1 MNLLFKKIQ
10 PLLSTN
16 EKNISRWAGYFG
28 LGIGI
33 FILLIS
39 LQTFINIS
47 KLLSENNERKS
58 GYDFVSL
65 SKNITNE
72 NMGKDN
78 TFNEQDVD
86 HLKNQTTIEDVSP
99 LISNQFRVR
108 ATAGDVLPFSTDLFL
123 ESLSNN
129 FLDTLP
135 PSFSWQPGQQVVPI
149 IFSSDFLEMYNVFA
163 PAQGLP
169 QLSPQTISLVNI
181 TLECSGPSG
190 MQMYKGNI
198 VALSDRINSILVPH
212 TFMNYNNWFFTKDTS
227 LHAARVFIKTKDA
240 NNPSLLKYL
249 DKNDYHINKDKIRFG
264 RIKSILQGVLSGMG
278 ILGLLVVVL
287 ALMLFAFYLQLMIA
301 RSKDNL
307 RLLVT
312 LGYSPN
318 WLSKQVTKKWIL
330 VYGYIILLAVIV
342 TQVFNYF
349 FASLS
354 ISQKNGLPVLLHWS
368 VLLLAFILFILSI
381 LMNYRLVKKELVEM
395 KL

>member
-16 EKNISRWAGYFG
+16 EKNISKWAGYFG

-240 NNPSLLKYL
+240 NNPSLLQYL

>member
-16 EKNISRWAGYFG
+16 EKNISKWAGYFG

>member
-1 MNLLFKKIQ
+1 MNQLFKKIQ

-16 EKNISRWAGYFG
+16 EKKLSRWAGYFG

-39 LQTFINIS
+39 LQTFINIG

-58 GYDFVSL
+58 GYDYVSL

-78 TFNEQDVD
+78 TFNELDID
-86 HLKNQTTIEDVSP
+86 HLKEQHSIEDVSP

-108 ATAGDVLPFSTDLFL
+108 ATAGDVIPFSTDLFL
-123 ESLSNN
+123 ESLGNN

-169 QLSPQTISLVNI
+169 QLSPKTISLVNI
-181 TLECSGPSG
+181 TLDCSGPSG

-198 VALSDRINSILVPH
+198 VALSDRVNSILVPH
-212 TFMNYNNWFFTKDTS
+212 TFMSYNNWFFTKDTA

-240 NNPSLLKYL
+240 NDPALLQYL

-264 RIKSILQGVLSGMG
+264 RIKSILQGVLSGLG

-318 WLSKQVTKKWIL
+318 WLAKHVARKWL
-330 VYGYIILLAVIV
+330 YVYGYIILLALIA
-342 TQVFNYF
+342 TQVFNYYF
-349 FASLS
+349 TSLS
-354 ISQKNGLPVLLHWS
+354 ISQKAGLPFLIHWS
-368 VLLLAFILFILSI
+368 VLLLAVALFVLSI
-381 LMNYRLVKKELVEM
+381 FMNYRLVKRELGEM